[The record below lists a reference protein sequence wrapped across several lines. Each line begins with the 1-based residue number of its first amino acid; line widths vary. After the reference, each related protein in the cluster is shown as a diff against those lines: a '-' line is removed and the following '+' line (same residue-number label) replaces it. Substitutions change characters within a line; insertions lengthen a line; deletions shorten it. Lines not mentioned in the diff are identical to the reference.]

1 MLRFFRTIRR
11 KLIDKGNLKK
21 YLIYAIGEIGLI
33 LIGLLLALQINKS
46 QIQRNNQKE
55 EIQFLKSVKQDLL
68 QDSESLIAVSNFKK
82 QQLEACKEL
91 IEYFKF
97 VENPINDTLNFIN
110 KFYSTVYFILDNPN
124 STSFETAKASGSF
137 QKYRN
142 KELLNLLSV
151 YYTDIEMNQH
161 ITDTKRFTN
170 SYYEKHIAGKYIIGT
185 GKSLNLSYGGPSNF
199 LDIYQDDPRKVNWI
213 EDFRKDS
220 FMENYFLVMLIRLQI
235 GINYLEGRDLRA
247 KSLVQSID
255 DYLAS
260 L

>member
-1 MLRFFRTIRR
+1 MLKLFREIRR
-11 KLIDKGNLKK
+11 KLIGERNIKK
-21 YLIYAIGEIGLI
+21 YLIYAIGEICLI

-46 QIQRNNQKE
+46 QVQRNNQKE
-55 EIQFLKSVKQDLL
+55 EIQFLRSVKQDLL
-68 QDSESLIAVSNFKK
+68 QDSKSLNGVSKFKK
-82 QQLEACKEL
+82 NQVEACKVL

-97 VENPINDTLNFIN
+97 VDKPVKDTLSFIS
-110 KFYSTVYFILDNPN
+110 KFNSTIYFILDNPN

-137 QKYRN
+137 HKYRN
-142 KELLNLLSV
+142 KELLNLLSM
-151 YYTDIEMNQH
+151 YYTDNEMKQH

-170 SYYEKHIAGKYIIGT
+170 SYFEQHISGKYIIGL
-185 GKSLNLSYGGPSNF
+185 GKSIHLSNEGPSNL
-199 LDIYQDDPRKVNWI
+199 LDTYQDDPREVDWL

-220 FMENYFLVMLIRLQI
+220 LMENYFIAMLVRLQI
-235 GINYLEGRDLRA
+235 GINYIEKRDLRA